1 VFAGWLASKAGTL
14 PPQHPLL
21 HLSEVLRLPSL
32 GMAGKQPF
40 PTKNLSLSNSLT
52 FHFEIKIATILREEG
67 CEETCLVFPDWNS
80 ET

>member
-1 VFAGWLASKAGTL
+1 
-14 PPQHPLL
+14 
-21 HLSEVLRLPSL
+21 
-32 GMAGKQPF
+32 MAGKQPF

-52 FHFEIKIATILREEG
+52 FHFEIKIATILMEEG